1 MLQLF
6 LVLFKC
12 QTCVLIDTVS
22 FSRFTQCSDHCISR
36 FLACIPFSVYTV
48 ILLTQLAGSTFSLF
62 FVAFHLAQASDDF
75 QSVASYFSL
84 EDSKDIARF
93 DASTISVFATSVSGF
108 MQIRNMSFA

>member
-1 MLQLF
+1 
-6 LVLFKC
+6 
-12 QTCVLIDTVS
+12 
-22 FSRFTQCSDHCISR
+22 
-36 FLACIPFSVYTV
+36 
-48 ILLTQLAGSTFSLF
+48 
-62 FVAFHLAQASDDF
+62 VAFHLAQASDDF